1 MVLLSTH
8 NIIFWLS
15 NKKNNQLRS
24 LVQRPAGRHKTRAF
38 LYLFMNY
45 EYFYLQGKQPQ
56 YGALYGRECKVIQ
69 ETGIV
74 L

>member
-8 NIIFWLS
+8 NIIFWLRI
-15 NKKNNQLRS
+15 KKKKINYALLS
-24 LVQRPAGRHKTRAF
+24 TGLLADTRHMF
-38 LYLFMNY
+38 FFLFMNY